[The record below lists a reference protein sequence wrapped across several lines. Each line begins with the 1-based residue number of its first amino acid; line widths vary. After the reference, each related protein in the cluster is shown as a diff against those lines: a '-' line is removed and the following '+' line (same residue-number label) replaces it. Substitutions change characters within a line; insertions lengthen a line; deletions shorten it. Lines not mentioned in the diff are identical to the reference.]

1 MPRSGGDAAPRD
13 YIATGTWPDGTLTH
27 DAPASARYGQVFT
40 QRLRAALKAK
50 GNPSSRAVAR
60 ETQVSRNSLDR
71 ALEGATLPDFGAIA
85 RLEEWLDTDLWPGP
99 EMRERARPAHPSPT
113 PNPGRDE

>member
-13 YIATGTWPDGTLTH
+13 YITHGTWPNGTLTP
-27 DAPASARYGQVFT
+27 DAPASARYGQVFI
-40 QRLRAALKAK
+40 QRLRAALNDK

-60 ETQVSRNSLDR
+60 EAHISRNSLDR

-85 RLEEWLDTDLWPGP
+85 RLEEWLDVDLWPGP
-99 EMRERARPAHPSPT
+99 EIRRQTGPDGRREPLANA
-113 PNPGRDE
+113 